1 MDFRPLVA
9 DPKPMDER
17 LFRAAAMGLEA
28 MLLDRPLA
36 DRFTFDAARSML
48 FIDFAG
54 YRVQQHGAGRG
65 GAGAGASPGRAARAQ
80 GRGRDRL

>member
-1 MDFRPLVA
+1 MDA
-9 DPKPMDER
+9 R

-36 DRFTFDAARSML
+36 DRFTFDPARSML

-54 YRVQQHGAGRG
+54 YRV
-65 GAGAGASPGRAARAQ
+65 RAP
-80 GRGRDRL
+80 